1 VKIAALSD
9 IATIAIHTS
18 DFPAAVDALKQ
29 RTSLLLQQAD
39 QVGTPAF
46 RRGQEANIAYFDAW
60 LAARQGD
67 YTAAAKATERVVAA
81 VTPDANPRK
90 LEPVHELKGYIALY
104 QSNFAEAAGQFAM
117 GNLSDP
123 YIKYQYAVAL
133 AGAGEKDKAQ
143 RLFREL
149 AVYNFNNVGYA
160 LIRKDAQQKAA
171 SRAD

>member
-1 VKIAALSD
+1 
-9 IATIAIHTS
+9 
-18 DFPAAVDALKQ
+18 
-29 RTSLLLQQAD
+29 
-39 QVGTPAF
+39 
-46 RRGQEANIAYFDAW
+46 YFDAW
-60 LAARQGD
+60 VAARQGD
-67 YTAAAKATERVVAA
+67 YAAAGRATDRVVAA

-104 QSNFAEAAGQFAM
+104 QGNFGEAAGHFAE
-117 GNLSDP
+117 GNLNDP

-133 AGAGEKDKAQ
+133 AGGGEKDKAQ